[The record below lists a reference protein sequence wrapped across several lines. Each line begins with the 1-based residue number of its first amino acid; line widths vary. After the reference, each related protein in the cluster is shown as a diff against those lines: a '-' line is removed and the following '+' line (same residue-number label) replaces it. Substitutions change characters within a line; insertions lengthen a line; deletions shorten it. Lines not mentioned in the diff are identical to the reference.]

1 MTKVMK
7 EELSKKF
14 KEEIL
19 AGFPIF
25 SIYKK
30 KMDRVLWILW
40 VSKDEFG
47 IKCLTAEDI
56 VYTLLH
62 GKEISL
68 SKKSVVQ
75 SLHKAGE
82 KIHVYHDDQE
92 TYYEIMQPGKDY
104 LKTQIKGSLEIFYFE
119 PDKGY
124 THKKTLAMDIL
135 KNLKGELKIVDPYCG
150 ERTLD
155 ILTASGSKNVKFLTK
170 TAKLDE
176 RDKRKF
182 LRELKDFKPENPS
195 IEFREYPANDIHDR
209 YIISSDKF
217 VILGHSIKNLGGK
230 ESFAII
236 LDKESYINIFESLT
250 ENFDTRWSVSNP
262 I

>member
-1 MTKVMK
+1 MK

-14 KEEIL
+14 KEEDL
-19 AGFPIF
+19 SDFPNF

-30 KMDRVLWILW
+30 KMDKVLWTLW
-40 VSKDEFG
+40 VAKDKFK
-47 IKCLTAEDI
+47 INRLAADVI
-56 VYTLLH
+56 VYILLH

-68 SKKSVVQ
+68 DEQSVVQ
-75 SLHKAGE
+75 SLHKADD
-82 KIHVYHDDQE
+82 KIHVYHVDRE
-92 TYYEIMQPGKDY
+92 TYYEIMQSGKDY
-104 LKTQIKGSLEIFYFE
+104 LSSQIKGSIEIFYFE
-119 PDKGY
+119 PIKGY

-155 ILTASGSKNVKFLTK
+155 ILKASSSKNVKFLTK
-170 TAKLDE
+170 TAKLRE
-176 RDKRKF
+176 SDKRKF
-182 LRELKDFKPENPS
+182 LRELQDFKPENPT
-195 IEFREYPANDIHDR
+195 IEFREYPDEDIHDR

-217 VILGHSIKNLGGK
+217 VILGHSIKNLGEK

-250 ENFDTRWSVSNP
+250 ENFNNRWSVSSP